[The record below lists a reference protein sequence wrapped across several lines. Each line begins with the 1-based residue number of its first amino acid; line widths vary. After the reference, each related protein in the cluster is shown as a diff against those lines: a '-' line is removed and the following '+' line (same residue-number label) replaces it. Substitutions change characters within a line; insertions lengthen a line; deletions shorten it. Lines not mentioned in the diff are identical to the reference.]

1 MRAHGALVEEISRG
15 LGGAAFAYA
24 RRQDERARLWKA
36 RHDAYPAILALRP
49 GCHGLTSDVCV
60 PVSRLA
66 ECIDA
71 TREDMERASIPWGIV
86 GHVGDGN
93 FHAVFMI
100 DPDSEDELAEA
111 EAFNERIVRR
121 AIAMEGTC
129 TGEHGI
135 GMGKMG
141 FLEEEFGAAGVAA
154 MRAVKAALDP
164 QGIMNPGKVV
174 VDAESAQE

>member
-1 MRAHGALVEEISRG
+1 M
-15 LGGAAFAYA
+15 
-24 RRQDERARLWKA
+24 
-36 RHDAYPAILALRP
+36 
-49 GCHGLTSDVCV
+49 

-66 ECIDA
+66 RCIA
-71 TREDMERASIPWGIV
+71 ESEDDLKTASMPWGVV

-93 FHAVFMI
+93 FHAVFII
-100 DPDSEDELAEA
+100 DPDSEAELAEA
-111 EAFNERIVRR
+111 EAINERIVRR

-135 GMGKMG
+135 GLGKVG
-141 FLEEEFGAAGVAA
+141 FLESEFGASGVAA

-174 VDAESAQE
+174 T

>member
-1 MRAHGALVEEISRG
+1 MMS
-15 LGGAAFAYA
+15 
-24 RRQDERARLWKA
+24 
-36 RHDAYPAILALRP
+36 
-49 GCHGLTSDVCV
+49 
-60 PVSRLA
+60 
-66 ECIDA
+66 A
-71 TREDMERASIPWGIV
+71 TIPWGIV
-86 GHVGDGN
+86 GHIGDGN

-100 DPDSEDELAEA
+100 DPDSAAELAEA

-135 GMGKMG
+135 GMGKIG

-164 QGIMNPGKVV
+164 RGDHESGEGGGGDNPCGIPPCSSGTTGLIPCR
-174 VDAESAQE
+174 DR